1 MLQKLR
7 EGGSYFCWDDWRRYD
22 REVTFDLVLKD
33 FASGRKRGKTFWV
46 ERITWAK
53 VSRQKSAG
61 VFTDQ
66 LIYPEQQNTDAVGR
80 ES

>member
-1 MLQKLR
+1 MI
-7 EGGSYFCWDDWRRYD
+7 W
-22 REVTFDLVLKD
+22 VLKD

-53 VSRQKSAG
+53 VLRQKRAG
-61 VFTDQ
+61 IFTDQ
-66 LIYPEQQNTDAVGR
+66 LFYSEQQNTEDVGT

>member
-1 MLQKLR
+1 M
-7 EGGSYFCWDDWRRYD
+7 
-22 REVTFDLVLKD
+22 KD
-33 FASGRKRGKTFWV
+33 FARGRKRGKTFWV

-80 ES
+80 ESWLLKRETLKPDCK